1 MDCDAAVNA
10 LGDIRAGCDIDESSY
25 LNQRK
30 KRRTDLSVLV
40 LVDVG
45 VSRAEMVK
53 DAELVKLV
61 LFPTL
66 SPHQLRPPRILEI
79 EVISSLLCTS
89 TLNPVWDSFRIW
101 SSSDTG
107 REQVVL
113 SEIERFNGPIS
124 GVLAA
129 RTAGMKP
136 VHATRLG
143 AAIRHCGMVLS
154 KLQTETKLLRIL
166 TDGRPFEIDYR
177 KSLGE
182 EESQQYAQQ
191 YACADSDKASYEP
204 TERGIEPY
212 VGTFDPSTVEC
223 ISELKSVK
231 VEVSNMRARLYMGLL
246 DGNAAVVG
254 GNHRYGPNEVIS
266 QTSGGIT
273 R

>member
-1 MDCDAAVNA
+1 MDCDEAVDA
-10 LGDIRAGCDIDESSY
+10 SVDIRAGCDIEDSAYLDE
-25 LNQRK
+25 RR

-45 VSRAEMVK
+45 ASRAEMVK

-89 TLNPVWDSFRIW
+89 ALNPVGDAFRTW

-113 SEIERFNGPIS
+113 SEIKGFNEPIS

-154 KLQTETKLLRIL
+154 KLQTETKLLRVL
-166 TDGRPFEIDYR
+166 TDGRTFEIDYGT
-177 KSLGE
+177 SHEE
-182 EESQQYAQQ
+182 EESQP
-191 YACADSDKASYEP
+191 YACADNDKTLYEP

-212 VGTFDPSTVEC
+212 AGTLDPNTVEC

-231 VEVSNMRARLYMGLL
+231 VELSDDMRAQLYKGLL
-246 DGNAAVVG
+246 DGNAAVG
-254 GNHRYGPNEVIS
+254 DGNHRYGPNQVIC